1 MTAIC
6 SLFLQNT
13 VLSVFYD
20 NDVFKR
26 QMLRNTITSEEEE
39 NEQAEVDPSKELM
52 VCINVFED
60 INDNQISKNV
70 CYIDNYVQSYYT
82 DIIKPPPLRFEFIK
96 FL

>member
-1 MTAIC
+1 
-6 SLFLQNT
+6 
-13 VLSVFYD
+13 
-20 NDVFKR
+20 
-26 QMLRNTITSEEEE
+26 
-39 NEQAEVDPSKELM
+39 M